1 MIIESVFTTRDADGN
16 LNFSPMGVVWGEEEI
31 VVKPYRTTTT
41 YPNLVETGAGVVNI
55 TDDVRCFARGAVGEP
70 TFPWFPAREVEGA
83 VLEAACSWRELEVVE
98 VDDSG
103 DRARIR
109 TRVVHSEVQREFVG
123 FNRARA
129 AVIEAAILATR
140 TEFLPME
147 EILDGLDRLQT
158 IVDKTGGPAEHEA
171 FDLLADHVDAEAE
184 RLGET
189 DAG

>member
-1 MIIESVFTTRDADGN
+1 MIVESVFTTRDAGGS

-31 VVKPYRTTTT
+31 VVKPYKETTT
-41 YPNLVETGAGVVNI
+41 YGNLLETGQGVVNI
-55 TDDVRCFARGAVGEP
+55 TDDVRCFARGAVGTP

-83 VLEAACSWRELEVVE
+83 VLEAACSWRELEVVD

-103 DRARIR
+103 QRARLVA
-109 TRVVHSEVQREFVG
+109 RVVHREVRREFVG

-147 EILDGLDRLQT
+147 EIRGDFDRLQT
-158 IVDKTGGPAEHEA
+158 IVDKTGGDAEHEA
-171 FDLLADHVDAEAE
+171 FDLLADHVEAEAE
-184 RLGET
+184 RLQREG
-189 DAG
+189 AG

>member
-1 MIIESVFTTRDADGN
+1 MIIESVFTTRDGDGN

-31 VVKPYRTTTT
+31 VVKPYKTTTT
-41 YPNLVETGAGVVNI
+41 FPNLVETGAGVVNI
-55 TDDVRCFARGAVGEP
+55 VDDVRFFARGAIGKP

-83 VLEAACSWRELEVVE
+83 VLEDVCSWRELEVVE

-103 DRARIR
+103 ERARIR

-129 AVIEAAILATR
+129 AVIEAAVLATR

-147 EILDGLDRLQT
+147 KILGDFERLST

-171 FDLLADHVDAEAE
+171 FDLLADYVDDEAE
-184 RLGET
+184 RLGNGEN
-189 DAG
+189 G